1 MRVRIQHPRGFT
13 LVELIVV
20 IGIMGVLAG
29 LLMGGIMVAR
39 EAVKKSNTQ
48 ALVRNVALGA
58 KLFEQQWGYLP
69 HDHVDDVDRSVTVV
83 VSDTTSDAERSIAI
97 CMFLLL
103 TRKKDG
109 PYLEPDER
117 DLDKDHIVTPA
128 SVVTAWDSKYNNKAP
143 LLLDPW
149 GKPLVYDRNRP
160 EGGFDI
166 TDHHVKTVDIYS
178 FGPDGEDDGGE
189 DDDINNW

>member
-1 MRVRIQHPRGFT
+1 MRVRIQPSRGFT

-39 EAVKKSNTQ
+39 GAVKKAMTQ
-48 ALVRNVALGA
+48 TLVKNVALGA

-69 HDHVDDVDRSVTVV
+69 YDHTAELGSAITGL
-83 VSDTTSDAERSIAI
+83 TTDQEKSIAVF
-97 CMFLLL
+97 MFLVL
-103 TRKKDG
+103 TGRKDG
-109 PYLEPDER
+109 PYLEPDEK
-117 DLDKDHIVTPA
+117 DLDLDHTVSNAT
-128 SVVTAWDSKYNNKAP
+128 VVTNWDSKYNDQAP
-143 LLLDPW
+143 LLLDAW
-149 GKPLVYDRNRP
+149 GNPLVYDRNRP
-160 EGGFDI
+160 EGTFDP
-166 TDHHVKTVDIYS
+166 TDHNQKTVDVYS